1 MKKKLSLILCLVFT
15 VLTMAGCGADPTS
28 VDYFGRSY
36 NELQSAMET
45 EVASLIAL
53 SDEDKTYIQS
63 YGTDTAIRLVETW
76 EEAVAGEGA
85 YQGLG
90 SFSVSRSQ
98 DTMTVEQQAVFQ
110 NRTVVIAYVYT
121 YNYETEMPEL
131 TEASADKV
139 YSMGEKM
146 AKAGMNTLMG
156 LGTVF
161 TVLVLISL
169 IIYCFRFISYFQ
181 KKKARGSSPDDVKA
195 AEEKQPLPAWQ
206 NVQSADESEIVA
218 AIAAAI
224 AAANADANAFAAGAS
239 TDSFVVRSI
248 RRRTPR

>member
-45 EVASLIAL
+45 EVASLVAL

-90 SFSVSRSQ
+90 SFSVSKSQ
-98 DTMTVEQQAVFQ
+98 DSMTVEQQAVFQ
-110 NRTVVIAYVYT
+110 NRAVIISYVYT
-121 YNYETEMPEL
+121 YNYETKMPEL
-131 TEASADKV
+131 TDASADKV
-139 YSMGEKM
+139 YSMGGKM
-146 AKAGMNTLMG
+146 AKAGMNT
-156 LGTVF
+156 
-161 TVLVLISL
+161 L

-181 KKKARGSSPDDVKA
+181 KKKAQGSSSDDVKT
-195 AEEKQPLPAWQ
+195 AEEKQPLPTWQ
-206 NVQSADESEIVA
+206 DAQSADESEIVA

-224 AAANADANAFAAGAS
+224 AAAEADANAAGAS
-239 TDSFVVRSI
+239 TGSFVVRSI
-248 RRRTPR
+248 RRRTTK

>member
-45 EVASLIAL
+45 EVASLVAL

-90 SFSVSRSQ
+90 SFSVSKSQ
-98 DTMTVEQQAVFQ
+98 DSMTVEQQAVFQ
-110 NRTVVIAYVYT
+110 NRAVIISYVYT
-121 YNYETEMPEL
+121 YNYETKMPEL
-131 TEASADKV
+131 TDASADKV

-156 LGTVF
+156 MGTVF
-161 TVLVLISL
+161 AVLILISL

-181 KKKARGSSPDDVKA
+181 KKRAEGKQPDDVKE
-195 AEEKQPLPAWQ
+195 AEDKQPLPTWQ
-206 NVQSADESEIVA
+206 NAQSTDDSEIVA

-224 AAANADANAFAAGAS
+224 AAANADANAAGAS
-239 TDSFVVRSI
+239 TGSFVVRSI
-248 RRRTPR
+248 RRRTTK

>member
-45 EVASLIAL
+45 EVASLVAL

-90 SFSVSRSQ
+90 SFSVSKSQ

-110 NRTVVIAYVYT
+110 NRAVIISYVYT
-121 YNYETEMPEL
+121 YNYETKMPEL
-131 TEASADKV
+131 TDASADKV
-139 YSMGEKM
+139 YSLGEKM

-156 LGTVF
+156 MGTVF
-161 TVLVLISL
+161 AVLILISL

-181 KKKARGSSPDDVKA
+181 KKMAEGKRPDDMK
-195 AEEKQPLPAWQ
+195 EEEKKQPLPTWQ
-206 NVQSADESEIVA
+206 NAQSADDSEIVA

-224 AAANADANAFAAGAS
+224 AVAEADANAAGAS
-239 TDSFVVRSI
+239 TGSFVVRSI
-248 RRRTPR
+248 RRRTTK